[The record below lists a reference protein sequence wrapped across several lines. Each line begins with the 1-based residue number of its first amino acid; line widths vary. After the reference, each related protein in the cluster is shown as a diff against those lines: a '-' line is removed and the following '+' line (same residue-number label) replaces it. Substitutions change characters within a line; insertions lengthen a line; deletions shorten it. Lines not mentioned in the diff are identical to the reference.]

1 MRLVLSPS
9 PQLCLIDG
17 FALQVKE
24 CNAAAVFRTCW
35 ALFVLVS
42 LKPLETQRFQPCEWP
57 RAPKPA
63 RVSKANLKR
72 TASSKIETNSNL
84 AKLWLDSRWNS
95 VTWGKDRKGQYSD
108 GIVMIWAA
116 YASLVH
122 LRCSELYMKFFLH
135 GVLRSAPEAEA
146 KFSDSLQLIQN
157 DPKRH
162 K

>member
-9 PQLCLIDG
+9 PNFVWSMVLPFKWKNAMQQL
-17 FALQVKE
+17 FFQ
-24 CNAAAVFRTCW
+24 TCW

-42 LKPLETQRFQPCEWP
+42 LKPLETQRFQPSEWP
-57 RAPKPA
+57 WAPKPA
-63 RVSKANLKR
+63 RVSKANLKQ

-95 VTWGKDRKGQYSD
+95 VTWGKDRKGQHRD

-116 YASLVH
+116 YTSLVH
-122 LRCSELYMKFFLH
+122 LRW
-135 GVLRSAPEAEA
+135 VLRCSAPEAVDPNSPIRCSWS
-146 KFSDSLQLIQN
+146 KMIQN